1 MEQNLLVPLNW
12 LAGAKLLQYSHLSTG
27 NARKTEK
34 IEMEEYIFNY
44 KEYRICIIISN
55 LRLTFCSYNTL

>member
-27 NARKTEK
+27 NGRETEK
-34 IEMEEYIFNY
+34 IVEKEEYIFNY
-44 KEYRICIIISN
+44 NNVVFVSLAI
-55 LRLTFCSYNTL
+55 